1 MTELWR
7 DINGYEGL
15 YQVSNYGR
23 VRSISV
29 RNQYGEKQR
38 IKILKQHDNGRGYLK
53 VSLSKNGKVKH
64 SRVHRLVAEA
74 FLFNPIGLLEINH
87 INFNTYDNNVDNL
100 EWISHED
107 NIKYSKNNGRYKNNR
122 RW

>member
-7 DINGYEGL
+7 DIIGYEGL

-23 VRSISV
+23 VRSISF
-29 RNQYGEKQR
+29 RNQYCEKTR
-38 IKILKQHDNGRGYLK
+38 IKILNQHDNGRGYLRVALTKNAK
-53 VSLSKNGKVKH
+53 VRHK
-64 SRVHRLVAEA
+64 RVHRLVAEV
-74 FLFNPIGLLEINH
+74 FLFNPAGLIEINH

-107 NIKYSKNNGRYKNNR
+107 NVKYSKDNGRYKNNR